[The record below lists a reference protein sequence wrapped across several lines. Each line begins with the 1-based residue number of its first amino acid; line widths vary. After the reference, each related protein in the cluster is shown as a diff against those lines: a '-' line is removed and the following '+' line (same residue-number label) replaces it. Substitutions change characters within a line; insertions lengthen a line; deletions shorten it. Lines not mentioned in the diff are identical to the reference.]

1 MAMAL
6 LCLGALAGCATRTGP
21 HPVMITLPPPSAAL
35 ERFAGPPPSA
45 APPSPLSNTDAQQS
59 LAYIDIL
66 YGTDRTPGAQP
77 GEFGDGRNG
86 KLTLGLARV
95 TIPPNHTPGIVERPA
110 EILVL
115 RFRED
120 AQRHLTLVD
129 TPLVLTKAEFVQQ
142 ALRAYKGALLFVH
155 GYNTD
160 FDDGLFRTAQL
171 AHDLNFKGYAF
182 HYSWPSRGTALDY
195 DYDNDSERQAKKYF
209 ADYLRILI
217 NEAKAQELT
226 IIVHSKGN
234 DMVLSALNEINGL
247 FKSLK
252 PSSLNQLVLASP
264 DIDSTIAKQILP
276 NLAGKFSRIT
286 LYANDR
292 DIPLNLSKAKA
303 GGVPRAGQLMADG
316 RPIIIAGVDSIDAT
330 AADMDW
336 SGLNHNAY
344 IFDDRLRADL
354 QGVVAGKGP
363 PEARTNYLDRI
374 VEADRVFW
382 RLR

>member
-1 MAMAL
+1 MKRLIIAVAIV
-6 LCLGALAGCATRTGP
+6 CLGALSGCATTKS
-21 HPVMITLPPPSAAL
+21 LSSPPKFTP
-35 ERFAGPPPSA
+35 R
-45 APPSPLSNTDAQQS
+45 
-59 LAYIDIL
+59 LAYVDIL

-95 TIPPNHTPGIVERPA
+95 TIPPNHTPGVVERPA
-110 EILVL
+110 KVFVFKLN
-115 RFRED
+115 ED
-120 AQRHLTLVD
+120 AEKHLTLAG
-129 TPLVLTKAEFVQQ
+129 PPKVLTRAEFVKQ
-142 ALRAYKGALLFVH
+142 AAKAPKGALLFVH

-160 FDDGLFRTAQL
+160 FDGGLYRTAQL

-182 HYSWPSRGTALDY
+182 HYSWPSKGSAFAY
-195 DYDNDSERQAKKYF
+195 DFDNDSEHQAKQYF
-209 ADYLRILI
+209 TEYLRVLI
-217 NEAKAQELT
+217 NEAKVQELT

-234 DMVLSALNEINGL
+234 DMVLSALSEINA
-247 FKSLK
+247 SSRPLK

-264 DIDSTIAKQILP
+264 DVDSSYAKQLLA

-303 GGVPRAGQLMADG
+303 GGVPRAGQLMSDG
-316 RPIIIAGVDSIDAT
+316 RPIVIPGVDSIDAT

-336 SGLNHNAY
+336 GGLNHNAY
-344 IFDDRLRADL
+344 VFDDRLRADL

-363 PEARTNYLDRI
+363 PEMRTNYLQRI
-374 VEADRVFW
+374 VEPGRVFW
-382 RLR
+382 RLH